1 MTNKAA
7 RGISPKESH
16 SSSIYYLPEPN
27 SQKLLQFNSS
37 SSSTKSYNLSNYISH
52 SFLYTSFCMLSPI
65 EILLAGGFRLFP
77 LDTVYLFNTQTLI
90 CIKLASL
97 SHPRHSISMIK
108 HEDYIYALGGKISQ
122 LMNVAERYNA
132 IRNRWEVLE
141 PMKCCRSLSS
151 CMIVKEFVYIL
162 GGGSSSVERLDIL
175 SLRFSVVYWG
185 LNSDYVIGSVK
196 DDRIYV
202 MSKEW
207 VSVFDL
213 EFKIVKQVENV
224 SGRVYS
230 SPVNLY
236 QLKSYLSSLEFINF
250 LK

>member
-1 MTNKAA
+1 MTRDTS
-7 RGISPKESH
+7 RGISPKECH
-16 SSSIYYLPEPN
+16 STSIYYLPEQN
-27 SQKLLQFNSS
+27 SQKLLEFDSS
-37 SSSTKSYNLSNYISH
+37 SSSTKTYNLSNYLSH
-52 SFLYTSFCMLSPI
+52 SFLYTSLCMVSPI
-65 EILLAGGFRLFP
+65 EILLAGGFRPFP
-77 LDTVYLFNTQTLI
+77 LDTVYLFNTQTLV
-90 CIKLASL
+90 CIQLASL

-108 HEDYIYALGGKISQ
+108 HENYIYALGGKNYQ
-122 LMNVAERYNA
+122 LMNVAERYNS
-132 IRNRWEVLE
+132 IKNRWEALE

-162 GGGSSSVERLDIL
+162 GGGSSSVERFDTM

-185 LNSDYVIGSVK
+185 LNSDCVIGSLK
-196 DDRIYV
+196 EDRIYV

-213 EFKIVKQVENV
+213 EFKIVKQVANV

-236 QLKSYLSSLEFINF
+236 QLKSYLSSLDFINF

>member
-1 MTNKAA
+1 
-7 RGISPKESH
+7 
-16 SSSIYYLPEPN
+16 
-27 SQKLLQFNSS
+27 
-37 SSSTKSYNLSNYISH
+37 
-52 SFLYTSFCMLSPI
+52 
-65 EILLAGGFRLFP
+65 
-77 LDTVYLFNTQTLI
+77 
-90 CIKLASL
+90 
-97 SHPRHSISMIK
+97 
-108 HEDYIYALGGKISQ
+108 
-122 LMNVAERYNA
+122 
-132 IRNRWEVLE
+132 
-141 PMKCCRSLSS
+141 
-151 CMIVKEFVYIL
+151 MIVKEFVYIL

-236 QLKSYLSSLEFINF
+236 QL
-250 LK
+250 

>member
-1 MTNKAA
+1 MTSQAS
-7 RGISPKESH
+7 RVISPKESQ
-16 SSSIYYLPEPN
+16 SSSIYYLPEAN
-27 SQKLLQFNSS
+27 SQKLLKFDSFS
-37 SSSTKSYNLSNYISH
+37 CSTTSYNLSNCLSH
-52 SFLYTSFCMLSPI
+52 SFLYTSLCILSPI
-65 EILLAGGFRLFP
+65 EILLAGGLSLVP
-77 LDTVYLFNTQTLI
+77 LNTVYLFNTQTLI
-90 CIKLASL
+90 CIQLASY

-108 HEDYIYALGGKISQ
+108 HQDYIYALGGKNPQ
-122 LMNVAERYNA
+122 LMNVAERYNS
-132 IRNRWEVLE
+132 IKNRWEALE

-162 GGGSSSVERLDIL
+162 GGGSSSVERFDTLN
-175 SLRFSVVYWG
+175 LRFSLVYWG
-185 LNSDYVIGSVK
+185 LNSDCVIGSVK

-213 EFKIVKQVENV
+213 EFKILKQVANI

-230 SPVNLY
+230 SPTNLY
-236 QLKSYLSSLEFINF
+236 QLKSYISSLEFLNF